1 VKASPSKKG
10 SVTSKADTASEEASH
25 RANPIPETLET
36 IRGYP
41 DRLKIFR
48 IPASS
53 YWWVRATFGERRI
66 KRSTKEESKAKAIAY
81 AKRFYED
88 LLRNNHSVP
97 LTTSRSFNRVAHSL
111 QEEHRQ
117 KATSG
122 ERNQRFETDLKRQL
136 NFRIKPFF
144 SQYALRDINYERL
157 GEFVATMRKDKVSP
171 NTIKRHLVTVRQIL
185 KHAIKLSLLDKMPIF
200 PTVSAKDNP
209 RPWFS
214 EDEYNV
220 LKDKSKEVVKTDFA
234 WKGERI
240 SIEAHHFITFMVNT
254 FLRPSDWYGLQR
266 KHIVTQERK
275 GQEPILIISP
285 ATSKTIN
292 TPIVSMPA
300 AVGVYETL
308 IKFQDEKREIDIAD
322 QTKRLEAE
330 RKKSEK
336 KLRKNASKKT
346 KAQELVL
353 KPYGD
358 NSFVF
363 LPHIESRPFAQ
374 AIMRAFF
381 EKIVKEA
388 GLHRSHGGA
397 SRTIYSL
404 RHTAIAFRLLKGE
417 NVDLLFLARNCRT
430 SVDMID
436 RFYCRHLNALMA
448 PEKIVGM
455 KTVKKKPTAKK
466 NATETKGAN
475 DVTDAEKSA
484 QKDARR

>member
-1 VKASPSKKG
+1 MKENPSKNAAPASKV
-10 SVTSKADTASEEASH
+10 STTSEAASH

-66 KRSTKEESKAKAIAY
+66 KRSTKEESKAKAIAF
-81 AKRFYED
+81 AKQFYEE
-88 LLRNNHSVP
+88 LLRNNLSIP
-97 LTTSRSFNRVAHSL
+97 LSTSRSFNRVAHSL

-117 KATSG
+117 KAASG

-157 GEFVATMRKDKVSP
+157 SAFVATMRNDKVSP

-185 KHAIKLSLLDKMPIF
+185 KHAVKLNLLDKMPIF

-214 EDEYNV
+214 EDEYDL
-220 LKDKSKEVVKTDFA
+220 LKEKSKEIVKESFA
-234 WKGERI
+234 WKGEQI
-240 SIEAHHFITFMVNT
+240 SVEAHHFITFMVNS

-266 KHIVTQERK
+266 KHIAIQERK
-275 GQEPILIISP
+275 GEEPILIISP
-285 ATSKTIN
+285 PSSKTIN

-300 AVGVYETL
+300 AVGVYQTL
-308 IKFQDEKREIDIAD
+308 VRYHDEKRRTTIAE
-322 QTKRLEAE
+322 QQQRLEI
-330 RKKSEK
+330 RKQ
-336 KLRKNASKKT
+336 KLSKPTRKNFSKT
-346 KAQELVL
+346 KLKQEVIL
-353 KPYGD
+353 KPFDENAY
-358 NSFVF
+358 VF

-381 EKIVKEA
+381 ERIVKGA
-388 GLHRSHGGA
+388 GLQRSHGGTN
-397 SRTIYSL
+397 RTIYSL

-430 SVDMID
+430 SVDMLD

-448 PEKIVGM
+448 PEKIVGLRRDQGLKAKVKRA
-455 KTVKKKPTAKK
+455 KT
-466 NATETKGAN
+466 
-475 DVTDAEKSA
+475 
-484 QKDARR
+484 

>member
-1 VKASPSKKG
+1 MKAKSSKTAQATGTPPEG
-10 SVTSKADTASEEASH
+10 SGHASH
-25 RANPIPETLET
+25 RANPIPETLQT

-66 KRSTKEESKAKAIAY
+66 KRSTKEESKAKAIAF
-81 AKRFYED
+81 AKQFYED

-97 LTTSRSFNRVAHSL
+97 LSTSRSFNRVAHSL

-117 KATSG
+117 KAMTG
-122 ERNQRFETDLKRQL
+122 ERNRRFETDLKRQL
-136 NFRIKPFF
+136 DARIKPFF
-144 SQYALRDINYERL
+144 SQFALKDINYERL
-157 GEFVATMRKDKVSP
+157 SQFVASMRNDEVSP

-185 KHAIKLSLLDKMPIF
+185 KHAIKLNLLDKMPIF

-214 EDEYNV
+214 EDEYNL
-220 LKDKSKEVVKTDFA
+220 LKDKSREIVKTEFA

-266 KHIVTQERK
+266 KHIAIQERN
-275 GQEPILIISP
+275 GEEPILIISP
-285 ATSKTIN
+285 PASKTIN

-300 AVGVYETL
+300 AVGVYQSL
-308 IKFQDEKREIDIAD
+308 ITFQNERRATAIAE
-322 QTKRLEAE
+322 QQKRLEV
-330 RKKSEK
+330 RRQ
-336 KLRKNASKKT
+336 KLAKPRRKNFSQKHLKEEVIL
-346 KAQELVL
+346 KAFDESA
-353 KPYGD
+353 Y
-358 NSFVF
+358 VF
-363 LPHIESRPFAQ
+363 LPHLESRPFAQ

-381 EKIVKEA
+381 EKIVKSA
-388 GLHRSHGGA
+388 GLQRSHGGTN
-397 SRTIYSL
+397 RTIYSL
-404 RHTAIAFRLLKGE
+404 RHTSIAFRLLKGE

-448 PEKIVGM
+448 PEKIVGIRN
-455 KTVKKKPTAKK
+455 KKPTKLTSKK
-466 NATETKGAN
+466 PVKK
-475 DVTDAEKSA
+475 DV
-484 QKDARR
+484 

>member
-1 VKASPSKKG
+1 MKAKSSKTTQP
-10 SVTSKADTASEEASH
+10 TSKANRASEEASH

-97 LTTSRSFNRVAHSL
+97 LSTSRSFNRVAHSL
-111 QEEHRQ
+111 QDEHRQ
-117 KATSG
+117 KAMSG

-144 SQYALRDINYERL
+144 AQYALRDINYEKL
-157 GEFVATMRKDKVSP
+157 GAFVATMRKDKVSP

-185 KHAIKLSLLDKMPIF
+185 KQAIKLNLLDKMPIF

-214 EDEYNV
+214 EDEYNA

-240 SIEAHHFITFMVNT
+240 SIEAHHFITFMVNS

-266 KHIVTQERK
+266 KHIAVQKRE
-275 GQEPILIISP
+275 GDEPILIISP
-285 ATSKTIN
+285 TTSKTIN
-292 TPIVSMPA
+292 TSIVSMPA
-300 AVGVYETL
+300 AVGVYSEL
-308 IKFQDEKREIDIAD
+308 IKFQDEARLKAISE
-322 QTKRLEAE
+322 QKKRLEHERQRAVGNPRASRKE
-330 RKKSEK
+330 RK
-336 KLRKNASKKT
+336 
-346 KAQELVL
+346 QETIL
-353 KPYGD
+353 KPYD
-358 NSFVF
+358 DSAYVF
-363 LPHIESRPFAQ
+363 LPHIQSRPFAQ

-381 EKIVKEA
+381 EKIVTEA
-388 GLHRSHGGA
+388 GLQRSHGGA
-397 SRTIYSL
+397 NRTIYSL

-448 PEKIVGM
+448 PEKIIGL
-455 KTVKKKPTAKK
+455 KQKSNPTTEKKKVRNAAK
-466 NATETKGAN
+466 
-475 DVTDAEKSA
+475 
-484 QKDARR
+484 